1 MATCKKCDKCGKI
14 YKENDRFSA
23 RYSAKRLHSIK
34 IEEINCLGDITERDI
49 DLCPQCVE
57 KFNAFMKQDKIEE
70 RNTPEYTPL
79 TLFLISHEQVKYITS
94 CLINHLQG
102 NELSENDMK
111 LLLDI
116 GNYNPVDTKLRE
128 EKGEV
133 KNDYA

>member
-70 RNTPEYTPL
+70 KNSPEYTPL
-79 TLFLISHEQVKYITS
+79 DVFLAAYEQTKFINK
-94 CLINHLQG
+94 CLIKIASGEQI
-102 NELSENDMK
+102 ENDELHILSTMSSGNAIYDK
-111 LLLDI
+111 LD
-116 GNYNPVDTKLRE
+116 
-128 EKGEV
+128 KGD
-133 KNDYA
+133 KNNAD